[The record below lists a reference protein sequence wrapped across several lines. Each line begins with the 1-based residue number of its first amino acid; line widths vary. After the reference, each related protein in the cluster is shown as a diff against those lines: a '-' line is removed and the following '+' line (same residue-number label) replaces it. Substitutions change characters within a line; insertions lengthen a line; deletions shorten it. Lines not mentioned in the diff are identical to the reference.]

1 MKKRWTRWLALLGA
15 AVFLLAGC
23 TPKGGNG
30 QKNLRIEL
38 LTPRVRLTLA
48 TDQEVDEI
56 SMKGLQLFAEKMAT
70 LSGGELMVDIVTSDN
85 PVELY
90 TSGEAQLLFV
100 PSRLLEEKSGEF
112 AAYSS
117 PFYFRSYDHMT
128 MTLNSPTFQD
138 LVEADYRE
146 LLGGRLLAAAY
157 GGSSVFLS
165 RSRYLSDIGDF
176 DGLSLTTDEDEDENL
191 VLREMGVNLVLAA
204 EDQRIQGFN
213 SGFYETI
220 SCPAQRLSEIYLAED
235 SRLYLADFFYDPTIL
250 WLFTSQELYDTMD
263 DRLKMVLAESAAY
276 LVGTID
282 EGRLAEID
290 TGREKLIQAGAE
302 VTRISADS
310 TRKKAKEILRASPA
324 FANRWSWER
333 FDTVQEIIR

>member
-1 MKKRWTRWLALLGA
+1 M
-15 AVFLLAGC
+15 
-23 TPKGGNG
+23 
-30 QKNLRIEL
+30 
-38 LTPRVRLTLA
+38 
-48 TDQEVDEI
+48 
-56 SMKGLQLFAEKMAT
+56 
-70 LSGGELMVDIVTSDN
+70 
-85 PVELY
+85 
-90 TSGEAQLLFV
+90 
-100 PSRLLEEKSGEF
+100 
-112 AAYSS
+112 
-117 PFYFRSYDHMT
+117 
-128 MTLNSPTFQD
+128 
-138 LVEADYRE
+138 
-146 LLGGRLLAAAY
+146 
-157 GGSSVFLS
+157 
-165 RSRYLSDIGDF
+165 
-176 DGLSLTTDEDEDENL
+176 
-191 VLREMGVNLVLAA
+191 NLVLAA

-220 SCPAQRLSEIYLAED
+220 SCPVQRLSEIYLAED

>member
-1 MKKRWTRWLALLGA
+1 MKKRRMVWMALLGVL
-15 AVFLLAGC
+15 VFLLAGC
-23 TPKGGNG
+23 AHKWGSGK
-30 QKNLRIEL
+30 QNLRIEL
-38 LTPRVRLTLA
+38 LSPRVRLTLA
-48 TDQEVDEI
+48 TDQAVDEV

-70 LSGGELMVDIVTSDN
+70 LSGGEIMVDIVASDN
-85 PVELY
+85 PVKLY

-100 PSRLLEEKSGEF
+100 PSQLLEEKSGEF

-117 PFYFRSYDHMT
+117 PFYFRNYDHMT

-138 LVEADYRE
+138 LVEEDYRA
-146 LLGGRLLAAAY
+146 LLDGRLLAAAY

-165 RSRYLSDIGDF
+165 WSQYLSDIGDF
-176 DGLSLTTDEDEDENL
+176 IGLSLTTDDDEDENL
-191 VLREMGVNLVLAA
+191 VLQAMGGNLVLA
-204 EDQRIQGFN
+204 EEEQRIQGFN

-220 SCPAQRLSEIYLAED
+220 SCPAQRLSEIHLTEG

-250 WLFTSQELYDTMD
+250 WLFTSQELYDAMD

-290 TGREKLIQAGAE
+290 AGREKLIQAGAE
-302 VTRISADS
+302 VTRISVDS
-310 TRKKAKEILRASPA
+310 TRRKAKEILRASPA
-324 FANRWSWER
+324 FANRWNWER
-333 FDTVQEIIR
+333 FEAVQEIIR